1 MDDISIYMLL
11 WQYMENVLKIY
22 KKKGET
28 PLECIQNLKKNDE
41 NLNLL
46 PMTYAGRLDP
56 LAEGV
61 LLVLVGDEVNKK
73 DEYLKLPKE
82 YEVDILF
89 GLGTDTYDVM
99 GKINGMKEDNFATS
113 SYQFSGPRMRE
124 DEGPDHENWYEDFA
138 HEIQKILTGFT
149 GTIEQSYPPYSSR
162 PVLGKP
168 LFAWAREDKLSEIEI
183 PKHKVLIENIEILN
197 QSEINGRELLNKVIE
212 DISLVNGDFR
222 QKEIIALWKE
232 KLIGRDDEKFPILK
246 IRVSCGSGVYVRVL
260 AHDIG
265 EKLNI
270 PALAL
275 NIKRT
280 KVGEYGF

>member
-41 NLNLL
+41 NLKLL

-89 GLGTDTYDVM
+89 GFETDTYDVM
-99 GKINGMKEDNFATS
+99 GKVTESENTTEFNISNMENILKNF
-113 SYQFSGPRMRE
+113 
-124 DEGPDHENWYEDFA
+124 
-138 HEIQKILTGFT
+138 I

-162 PVLGKP
+162 PVNGKP
-168 LFAWAREDKLSEIEI
+168 LFAWAREGKLSEIEI

-197 QSEINGRELLNKVIE
+197 QSEISGEDLLKKIIN
-212 DISLVNGDFR
+212 DIGLVNGDFR
-222 QKEIIALWKE
+222 QKEIISLWKSKMLGKE
-232 KLIGRDDEKFPILK
+232 KENFPILK
-246 IRVSCGSGVYVRVL
+246 IKVTCGSGVYVRVL

-265 EKLNI
+265 DKLNI

-275 NIKRT
+275 NIKRI
-280 KVGEYGF
+280 KVGKYGF

>member
-1 MDDISIYMLL
+1 MLL
-11 WQYMENVLKIY
+11 WQYMEKVLKVY

-28 PLECIQNLKKNDE
+28 PLECIQNLKKNYN
-41 NLNLL
+41 NLKPL

-61 LLVLVGDEVNKK
+61 LLILVGDEVNKK

-82 YEVDILF
+82 YDVDILF
-89 GLGTDTYDVM
+89 GFETDTYDVL
-99 GKINGMKEDNFATS
+99 GKITDYKATPEFSKPGLKEAHKLGLENLENILNNF
-113 SYQFSGPRMRE
+113 
-124 DEGPDHENWYEDFA
+124 
-138 HEIQKILTGFT
+138 I

-162 PVLGKP
+162 PVKGRP
-168 LFAWAREDKLSEIEI
+168 LFAWAREGKLEEIEI
-183 PKHKVLIENIEILN
+183 PKHKVFIENIEILE
-197 QSEINGRELLNKVIE
+197 QFEIHLGAQLPSGEISGKELLKKIIE
-212 DISLVNGDFR
+212 DVCVVKGDFR
-222 QKEIIALWKE
+222 QKEIIALWKDN
-232 KLIGRDDEKFPILK
+232 LIKKENEIFPIVK

-265 EKLNI
+265 KSLGI

-280 KVGEYGF
+280 KVGEYKL